1 MLAWITFRSPGGRAL
16 LTSFLAT
23 CGVVFL
29 NLEVLKRFMLL
40 SQIDFRAFR
49 VSRSSW
55 LAVGRGLLLQ
65 LTVQVSPATR
75 LARFTLRLRPT
86 EQLALGRASVSTVTC
101 SLSRYPV
108 SQNIRIPFLQSPCHT
123 DLRHKSR
130 LIHTD
135 EIKKVSKI
143 LSSCFI

>member
-1 MLAWITFRSPGGRAL
+1 MLTLAWVTFRSPGGRAL

-55 LAVGRGLLLQ
+55 LAVGRRVLLQ
-65 LTVQVSPATR
+65 LTVQVGPATG
-75 LARFTLRLRPT
+75 LARFIPQRRPT
-86 EQLALGRASVSTVTC
+86 GQLPLGRASVSTVVC
-101 SLSRYPV
+101 CLSRYPV
-108 SQNIRIPFLQSPCHT
+108 SQNIRIPFWQRDHVTHT
-123 DLRHKSR
+123 SQIKQVNISSWRKSFR
-130 LIHTD
+130 S
-135 EIKKVSKI
+135 IK
-143 LSSCFI
+143 